1 MTNSVV
7 RNTWQRSAIRELLEE
22 TSPFRTAQELHSV
35 LMDRG
40 VRVGLTT
47 VYRTL
52 QVLEAAGEVDVVR
65 NDEGEALY
73 RLCAVDEHH
82 HHIVCRSCGKTAE
95 IRSRAI
101 ETWVREVGRRH
112 GFSSVT
118 HTAEV
123 FGLCSAC
130 DQNEGRGT

>member
-1 MTNSVV
+1 MLK
-7 RNTWQRSAIRELLEE
+7 E
-22 TSPFRTAQELHSV
+22 
-35 LMDRG
+35 RG
-40 VRVGLTT
+40 VSVGLTT
-47 VYRTL
+47 VYRSL
-52 QVLEAAGEVDVVR
+52 QILEAAGEVDVVR

-73 RLCAVDEHH
+73 RLCAIDEHH

-101 ETWVREVGRRH
+101 ETWVREAGRRH

-118 HTAEV
+118 HSVEV

-130 DQNEGRGT
+130 DQNEGRGV